1 MSDFNS
7 EMVSDAHYLMEN
19 MAMLRSIQKLYG
31 YKIHATDGNIGEVY
45 DFYFDD
51 QFWVIRYLVVETGG
65 WLSGRRVLISSSAMK
80 QPDWEKRIFPVSL
93 TREQVRK
100 SPSTN
105 MHLPISRQHERELH
119 EHYGLPPYWKHD
131 FLNYEMG
138 TAEAEYAVMAE
149 IQQEV
154 EEEEAMAEVEK
165 REEEIIEEEEDSHLQ
180 SLEDVTGYHIHATD
194 GQIGHLDDLIVDD
207 ENWAIRYMAVDT
219 RNWLPGKKVLVSPH
233 WIEKV
238 SWADSE
244 VYVDLSRETVRNS
257 PEFDHNAP
265 VNRDYEDRLHD
276 YYGRRKYWAEDL
288 HKGRSKR

>member
-1 MSDFNS
+1 
-7 EMVSDAHYLMEN
+7 
-19 MAMLRSIQKLYG
+19 MLRSIQKLYG

-51 QFWVIRYLVVETGG
+51 QLWVIRYLVVGTGG
-65 WLSGRRVLISSSAMK
+65 WLSGRRVLISSSALK
-80 QPDWEKRIFPVSL
+80 QPDWEKRVFPVSL

-105 MHLPISRQHERELH
+105 LHLPIPRQHELELH
-119 EHYGLPPYWKHD
+119 EHYDLPPYWD
-131 FLNYEMG
+131 YNLFNYEIG
-138 TAEAEYAVMAE
+138 AEEAEYEAIAEAEKRDEE
-149 IQQEV
+149 ITSED
-154 EEEEAMAEVEK
+154 EEA
-165 REEEIIEEEEDSHLQ
+165 EEDSHLQ

-207 ENWAIRYMAVDT
+207 QNWAIRYIVVDT

-233 WIEKV
+233 WIKKV

-244 VYVDLSRETVRNS
+244 VYVDLSREAVRSS
-257 PEFDHNAP
+257 PEFDHDAP
-265 VNRDYEDRLHD
+265 VNRDYEDRLYD